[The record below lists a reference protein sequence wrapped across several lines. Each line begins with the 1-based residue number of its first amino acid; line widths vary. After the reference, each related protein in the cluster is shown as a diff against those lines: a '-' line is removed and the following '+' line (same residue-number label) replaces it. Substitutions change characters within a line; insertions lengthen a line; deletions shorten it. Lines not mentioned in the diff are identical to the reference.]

1 MMEKEYLI
9 KKWLDNDLN
18 PQELKAFKQ
27 IDDYND
33 LIKLSDSLKQFKA
46 PNFDNDLAYSEIQK
60 SISLKKSAKKEFHW
74 FKPLLRIASIIVII
88 LSVYYYTTTLDTQI
102 ETFIAEK
109 TEVTLPDDSR
119 VNLNALST
127 ISFNK
132 STWSSN
138 RNIDLDGEAYFD
150 VEKGSKFNVNT
161 ILGSVTVLGTEFH
174 VKNRLNYFEVVC
186 YEGSVKVISK
196 NIHKILKPGDQF
208 LVIDGK
214 FIAQEKEKKIKP
226 SWLNN
231 ESYFKSIPYKYVLS
245 EFERQYD
252 ITFITDDIDTNILF
266 TGNFVHN
273 NKELALKSITLPLN
287 ITYKIQNSEIALNR
301 E

>member
-1 MMEKEYLI
+1 MEKEYLI

>member
-60 SISLKKSAKKEFHW
+60 NISHKKSAKKELHW
-74 FKPLLRIASIIVII
+74 FKPLLRIASIIVVI

-102 ETFIAEK
+102 ETFMAEK

-132 STWSSN
+132 SKWNTN
-138 RNIDLDGEAYFD
+138 RNIDLNGEAYFD

-161 ILGSVTVLGTEFH
+161 TLGTVTVLGTEFH

-252 ITFITDDIDTNILF
+252 ITFTTDDIDTNILF